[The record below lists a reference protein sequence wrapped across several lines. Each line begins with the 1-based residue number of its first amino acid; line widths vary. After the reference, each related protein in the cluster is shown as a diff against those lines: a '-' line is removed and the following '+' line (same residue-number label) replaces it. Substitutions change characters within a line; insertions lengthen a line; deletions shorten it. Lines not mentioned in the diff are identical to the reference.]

1 MSIFLNT
8 PYEALICFSII
19 VSVVIIWSFF
29 KMKKENPS
37 DLCSRVVKLPLILA
51 IIACTLKSYCR
62 QENINGYFAYF
73 SNLLFWIS
81 CASIVITVIVAFIVS
96 YKRKG
101 EYYERIK
108 SKKSILIFCGIGIVV
123 CIILFIILE
132 FFDRT

>member
-8 PYEALICFSII
+8 PYEALIGFSII
-19 VSVVIIWSFF
+19 V
-29 KMKKENPS
+29 
-37 DLCSRVVKLPLILA
+37 A

-62 QENINGYFAYF
+62 QKNINGYFVYF
-73 SNLLFWIS
+73 SDLLFWIS

>member
-8 PYEALICFSII
+8 SYEALIGFSII

-29 KMKKENPS
+29 KRKKENPS
-37 DLCSRVVKLPLILA
+37 DFCSRDVKLPLFPA
-51 IIACTLKSYCR
+51 IISCTLKSYCR

-81 CASIVITVIVAFIVS
+81 CACIVITVIVAFIVS

-108 SKKSILIFCGIGIVV
+108 SKKSILIFCGIGIVA
-123 CIILFIILE
+123 CMILFIIIELL
-132 FFDRT
+132 DRN